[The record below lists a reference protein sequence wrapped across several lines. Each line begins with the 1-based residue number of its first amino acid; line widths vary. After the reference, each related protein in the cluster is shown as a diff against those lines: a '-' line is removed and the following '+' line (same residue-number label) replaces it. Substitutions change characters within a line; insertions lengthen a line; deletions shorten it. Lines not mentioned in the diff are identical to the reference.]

1 MKDISTYMSPN
12 IDAIN
17 ETLYEMNM
25 ERKKKK
31 DMDKTI
37 DKNIENLEK
46 NPRILSDEEMRDL
59 GNNY

>member
-1 MKDISTYMSPN
+1 MEDIDISTYMSPN

-25 ERKKKK
+25 GRKK
-31 DMDKTI
+31 DINKTI
-37 DKNIENLEK
+37 EK
-46 NPRILSDEEMRDL
+46 PPRILSDEELRDL

>member
-17 ETLYEMNM
+17 ETLYEINM
-25 ERKKKK
+25 EMKK
-31 DMDKTI
+31 DINKTI
-37 DKNIENLEK
+37 END
-46 NPRILSDEEMRDL
+46 NPPPPRILSDEEIRDL

>member
-17 ETLYEMNM
+17 ETLYEMDM

-46 NPRILSDEEMRDL
+46 NPRILSNEEIHDL

>member
-17 ETLYEMNM
+17 ETLYEINM
-25 ERKKKK
+25 EIKKNIN
-31 DMDKTI
+31 KTI
-37 DKNIENLEK
+37 EN
-46 NPRILSDEEMRDL
+46 NNPPPPRILSDEEIRDL

>member
-1 MKDISTYMSPN
+1 MNDISTYMSPN

-25 ERKKKK
+25 EKKKKK
-31 DMDKTI
+31 DIDKTI
-37 DKNIENLEK
+37 EK
-46 NPRILSDEEMRDL
+46 PPRILSDEEIRDL